1 MSKPEGRKME
11 PKKVTIK
18 SLQGIL
24 DNLKTASEAAIG
36 TYLYKGLRLQ
46 ISKYKASGAE
56 RFARLYHRR
65 RNQGLC
71 VVCGE
76 KVTHK
81 NPRTGKLYRLC
92 NEHREK
98 IDKTV

>member
-1 MSKPEGRKME
+1 ME

-24 DNLKTASEAAIG
+24 DNLKEASEEAIG

-46 ISKYKASGAE
+46 ISKYKASGSE

-65 RNQGLC
+65 RKQGLC
-71 VVCGE
+71 VVCGK
-76 KVTHK
+76 KVTQR
-81 NPRTGKLYRLC
+81 NARTGKLYRLC
-92 NEHREK
+92 DVHREK
-98 IDKTV
+98 IDKKA

>member
-1 MSKPEGRKME
+1 ME

-24 DNLKTASEAAIG
+24 DNLKTASEEAIG

-46 ISKYKASGAE
+46 VSKYKASGSE

-71 VVCGE
+71 VVCGK

-81 NPRTGKLYRLC
+81 NPRTGHLYRLC
-92 NEHREK
+92 VEHREK
-98 IDKTV
+98 IDKKV